1 MSLEREPTRRS
12 GRRRSRR
19 RRTGQIIN
27 SNHSDGDGTTWN
39 HPVPRPI
46 LVLVSVLLPLLLGT
60 ASCSSISP
68 DIRHR
73 RRRRRQQGISI
84 GSGTSLTT
92 CTQNLLQADSNPRD
106 ESISQIEFVSFVA
119 STLLDASD
127 DPSCGDPA
135 GSGGCVLYLDSD
147 GTTLWNGSYQTPVTS
162 FGLLPPDLVGLFN
175 RFACG
180 NANYGCLNGIDVSG
194 AAREENGEGTLTDQ
208 EQAVLFRFCAGV
220 EEAAEELGRGEGGGG
235 GTGSTAMVGATTT
248 TSSLPA
254 CPTKGHV
261 PDAAY
266 QAGDLVVG
274 PLDEDDSETPPPR
287 FYYRCRD
294 FPYTAW
300 CSQEVYAPGAG
311 TNWDLAWTLM
321 GECRVEEEEEGQ
333 EGNEVTTPATTAAAI
348 MTTTTSITSHTT
360 TNTDSTFGTLEKS
373 TTAATAESASTT
385 DATEMVTAAT
395 TTTTTVAS
403 IPNPDDPPYTGNL
416 PVRFQ
421 YVLANTIGFAA
432 RTIPEGVESM
442 LLTETTNLVERVIT
456 DAFGG
461 FQNGVGDGGAAAE
474 ESDVFATMEATD
486 LDIDDDDERDNDER
500 DNDGGTARARII
512 GGVPHDGGVR
522 RQLRGTSP
530 SAPTDRRHRK
540 LQVLYEPGSVAIV
553 ELRDIDCPGPSADSS
568 SVLCQKVYCAV
579 DLLLFDEPPQATEL
593 RFQQSLSRAIA
604 DGGIALPPE
613 TGVTVT
619 SSESALVLL
628 PEATAPDP
636 GNDDDRDDDDD
647 ENDDAASWRLP
658 VIITGAVAAALLA
671 LPCFGFLLLRKRRT
685 RTRTRTRNGKPKE
698 AGRRVVTPKEAS
710 LENDVFRA
718 NLIPVD
724 EYPPPRDVE
733 RGVDPFG
740 PSSVANDDIH
750 NPHPISAEKKPNPFI
765 DEEDDNISS
774 YSDGSSSGSSTGS
787 SASSSSSSSSN
798 NSSTSIESDYTE
810 SSSDS
815 SRESSSTEDIHQN
828 TAVQWTGVS
837 NQDAEPTTPQA
848 NNASAAA
855 DTPRRL
861 PTVEEMPDED
871 MSKSAMSSYMNLS
884 SSTCDLSMYRAG
896 VEALVKEACPDQMYR
911 IEDMMVEYQG
921 REQLL
926 IGELSTMLAAKQR
939 ELDGDDDDD
948 YDDDDDDSQGLA
960 SNSDEW
966 SLNENESSRES
977 NSRRSGKMDS
987 TLSDSDMV
995 GSDGKSLVNS
1005 GMTMDDENV
1014 YNSGGDSSTK
1024 NDADV
1029 SNSEVGEAPKSELSQ
1044 SSVGEGNAGTVAVGV
1059 AAGGAMAGA
1068 GALLASQASGK
1079 GSMEDIDRIETSF
1092 DDSDSETSG
1101 WSSNSDGL
1109 SSMNSTSFETSES
1122 SIFEMTRASS
1132 LAAIA
1137 KASKMTEGLTSRLS
1151 DPTDPK
1157 VISRAARDDSSSPNG
1172 TGTGRSD
1179 EGSDHSS
1186 KLSEQKVSR
1195 KDLDDAI
1202 EAGDWQAVGATAAL
1216 LAHAE
1221 VEDTDSIASHRS
1233 YSSRESDLSSMEIH
1247 RASEIEKLVQ
1257 EGDWEG
1263 IIQAATKYDGT
1274 SDAGERVSNVSTIS
1288 SNFRGSDLS
1297 RDISDIRTE
1306 VEELVCRVVPDEID
1320 NVDEMMLQFQGR
1332 EDELVETLK
1341 TMEER
1346 MSPAKT
1352 DTNMTSNP
1360 RGERRTSP
1368 KSDSEGG
1375 NSFGASTEDLF
1386 SSPCEIFEGESA
1398 VGSIET
1404 PQGSVYSS
1412 HEKRSSEEST
1422 STSSE
1427 IGDIVLDSGS
1437 EEEYAGRN

>member
-235 GTGSTAMVGATTT
+235 GTGSTTATTAPT
-248 TSSLPA
+248 TIAPTTETSSLPA
-254 CPTKGHV
+254 CPTK
-261 PDAAY
+261 
-266 QAGDLVVG
+266 
-274 PLDEDDSETPPPR
+274 
-287 FYYRCRD
+287 
-294 FPYTAW
+294 
-300 CSQEVYAPGAG
+300 
-311 TNWDLAWTLM
+311 
-321 GECRVEEEEEGQ
+321 
-333 EGNEVTTPATTAAAI
+333 
-348 MTTTTSITSHTT
+348 
-360 TNTDSTFGTLEKS
+360 
-373 TTAATAESASTT
+373 
-385 DATEMVTAAT
+385 
-395 TTTTTVAS
+395 
-403 IPNPDDPPYTGNL
+403 
-416 PVRFQ
+416 
-421 YVLANTIGFAA
+421 
-432 RTIPEGVESM
+432 
-442 LLTETTNLVERVIT
+442 
-456 DAFGG
+456 
-461 FQNGVGDGGAAAE
+461 
-474 ESDVFATMEATD
+474 
-486 LDIDDDDERDNDER
+486 
-500 DNDGGTARARII
+500 
-512 GGVPHDGGVR
+512 
-522 RQLRGTSP
+522 
-530 SAPTDRRHRK
+530 
-540 LQVLYEPGSVAIV
+540 
-553 ELRDIDCPGPSADSS
+553 
-568 SVLCQKVYCAV
+568 
-579 DLLLFDEPPQATEL
+579 LFDEPPQATEL

-619 SSESALVLL
+619 SSESALVVL

-636 GNDDDRDDDDD
+636 GNDDD

-685 RTRTRTRNGKPKE
+685 RTRTRNGKPKD

>member
-68 DIRHR
+68 DIRHH

-220 EEAAEELGRGEGGGG
+220 EEAAEDLGRGEGGGG
-235 GTGSTAMVGATTT
+235 GTGSTTATTAPT
-248 TSSLPA
+248 TIAPTTETSSLPA
-254 CPTKGHV
+254 CPTK
-261 PDAAY
+261 
-266 QAGDLVVG
+266 
-274 PLDEDDSETPPPR
+274 
-287 FYYRCRD
+287 
-294 FPYTAW
+294 
-300 CSQEVYAPGAG
+300 
-311 TNWDLAWTLM
+311 
-321 GECRVEEEEEGQ
+321 
-333 EGNEVTTPATTAAAI
+333 
-348 MTTTTSITSHTT
+348 
-360 TNTDSTFGTLEKS
+360 
-373 TTAATAESASTT
+373 
-385 DATEMVTAAT
+385 
-395 TTTTTVAS
+395 
-403 IPNPDDPPYTGNL
+403 
-416 PVRFQ
+416 
-421 YVLANTIGFAA
+421 
-432 RTIPEGVESM
+432 
-442 LLTETTNLVERVIT
+442 
-456 DAFGG
+456 
-461 FQNGVGDGGAAAE
+461 
-474 ESDVFATMEATD
+474 
-486 LDIDDDDERDNDER
+486 
-500 DNDGGTARARII
+500 
-512 GGVPHDGGVR
+512 
-522 RQLRGTSP
+522 
-530 SAPTDRRHRK
+530 
-540 LQVLYEPGSVAIV
+540 
-553 ELRDIDCPGPSADSS
+553 
-568 SVLCQKVYCAV
+568 
-579 DLLLFDEPPQATEL
+579 LFDEPPQATEL